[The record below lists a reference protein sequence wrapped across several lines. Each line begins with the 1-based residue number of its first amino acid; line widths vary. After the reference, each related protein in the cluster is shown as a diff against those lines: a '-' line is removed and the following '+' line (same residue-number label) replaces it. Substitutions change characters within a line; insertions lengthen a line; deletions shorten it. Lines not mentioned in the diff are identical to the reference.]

1 MCRPGEVDQV
11 IDGTGKC
18 VLPGISREY
27 VVLAFGLFLNYEC
40 VFNHFNSKTFTHLL
54 TTPF

>member
-27 VVLAFGLFLNYEC
+27 VVLAFGLFFNYVSVC
-40 VFNHFNSKTFTHLL
+40 LIILIQKRLRIS
-54 TTPF
+54 